1 MDRELHDSLSRA
13 AEAARLRD
21 CLRAQR
27 DTLASSL
34 AIEKPRLTALG
45 SKLDRERKDV
55 ERLEGISLQRLA
67 AAIAGNRDDALVV
80 ERQEAAIAE
89 LRYAEHSRLVTT
101 MMTELDAIDRRIAE
115 LGDVDAIHLEAME
128 AKGRMLMA
136 LGDEPGRLVAAL
148 VEQFTYACAMD
159 RELGEARDCGAAL
172 YQQLT
177 ATMFNLRTALET
189 TTSELLAGGPLTT
202 AFKYDAVKRA
212 SRHMQWSRILLER
225 FHKELSDVARGLSP
239 HAPYDVLTIRA
250 LPGPTFGGYM
260 WGGILDGAVRGRLK
274 HIGRTLGSVRQEV
287 RRCTDDVARALED
300 TRRARQELWT
310 RLYAV
315 ISAA

>member
-1 MDRELHDSLSRA
+1 MYRELHDSLSRA
-13 AEAARLRD
+13 AEATRLRN

-45 SKLDRERKDV
+45 SQLDRERKDV

-67 AAIAGNRDDALVV
+67 AALAGSRDDALVV

-136 LGDEPGRLVAAL
+136 HGGEHGRLVAAL
-148 VEQFTYACAMD
+148 VEQFTYACAME
-159 RELGEARDCGAAL
+159 RELGEARDCGVAL
-172 YQQLT
+172 HQVLT
-177 ATMFNLRTALET
+177 TAMSNLRAALET
-189 TTSELLAGGPLTT
+189 SAWELMAGGPLT
-202 AFKYDAVKRA
+202 AASKHDALRRA
-212 SRHMQWSRILLER
+212 SRDMQWSRILLER
-225 FHKELSDVARGLSP
+225 FHKELADAARGLSP
-239 HAPYDVLTIRA
+239 HAPYNVLTIRE
-250 LPGPTFGGYM
+250 LPGPTIIDYM
-260 WGGILDGAVRGRLK
+260 WGGIVDAAVRGKLN
-274 HIGRTLGSVRQEV
+274 HIGRALDSVRHEV
-287 RRCTDDVARALED
+287 RRCTDEVARAFED

-315 ISAA
+315 IGAG